1 MQSLTLVNAGK
12 AEIVDNL
19 FSCTDKGLYLLN
31 SPEARVERNVFN
43 GGNGAQQGM
52 EIAGSPHV
60 TVVHNRFAGLQ
71 VGVYA
76 RSGSSC
82 TVLAGNAFEG
92 CARALSAV
100 DSKGTTIVDHR
111 AINR

>member
-1 MQSLTLVNAGK
+1 MKTAKTLGFAGS
-12 AEIVDNL
+12 V
-19 FSCTDKGLYLLN
+19 
-31 SPEARVERNVFN
+31 PECSN

-60 TVVHNRFAGLQ
+60 TVVHNRFTGLQ

-82 TVLAGNAFEG
+82 TVLAGNAFES

-100 DSKGTTIVDHR
+100 DSKGAMIVDHGDIVR
-111 AINR
+111 GRTL